1 MRLAAFLASI
11 VLALSVSGAIAKSP
25 KPPATAA
32 APTAPAPALALRE
45 TPQLAGEVRRGSLP
59 AVALRLPQEPLV
71 VDPRRRGKEQGDPGG
86 TIRMLMSREK
96 DVRLLNTWGYA
107 RLVGWTPKLTLEPDI
122 LKAIEV
128 KDGRIFT
135 MRLRQGHKW
144 SDGRPFTSDDFR
156 YFWQDVATNKDVSP
170 AGPPSDLLN
179 DGEAPKVE
187 FPDATTVRYSWSKP
201 NPRFLAVL
209 AQATEPYIYRP
220 AHYLKKYHAR
230 YADAAAL
237 ASLVASAK
245 ASSWA
250 QLHNRMDSLDKNDN
264 PDMPSLQPWIARTA
278 MPANRFIFRRNP
290 YFHRVDVAGNQL
302 PYVDAVEV
310 LIADGGLIPAK
321 AAAGESDLQARGIN
335 FADIT
340 SLKANEAKGNY
351 KVLTWPI
358 AKGSHIALFPNLNA
372 SDPVWRTLLRDV
384 RFRHA
389 LSLAVNR
396 SDINKALF
404 FGLAV
409 EGNNAVLK
417 ASPLYR
423 PEYVTQHAT
432 FDLKQANALLDQL
445 GLTKRNADGT
455 RLLADGRA
463 AAIVVET
470 AGESKEETDVLQLVA
485 QHYRA
490 AGLKLIVKPSDRTA
504 MRNRVYSGDAIMTSR
519 SGWDNGIPTA
529 DMSPDELAPV
539 RQDFLV
545 WPKWG
550 QYFETAGKSGEAP
563 DLAPAKELLALN
575 AQWGRATTSAERAAI
590 WHKMLAIHADQTFVV
605 GIVSSVMQPIVVRST
620 LHNVPERGIFSW
632 DPGGQFGMYRMD
644 EFWFDQSR

>member
-1 MRLAAFLASI
+1 MRLAASLACL
-11 VLALSVSGAIAKSP
+11 VFALSMSASAAP
-25 KPPATAA
+25 KPPAVPKPPAPPA
-32 APTAPAPALALRE
+32 APAMVLKE
-45 TPQLAGEVRRGSLP
+45 TPLLAGEVRRGSLP
-59 AVALRLPQEPLV
+59 PVALRVPQEPLV
-71 VDPRRRGKEQGDPGG
+71 VDLKAQGKEQGDPGG

-122 LKAIEV
+122 LKAIDV

-135 MRLRQGHKW
+135 MHLRKGHKW
-144 SDGRPFTSDDFR
+144 SDGQPFTSEDFR
-156 YFWQDVATNKDVSP
+156 YFWEDVATNKDLSP
-170 AGPPSDLLN
+170 AGPPADLLN
-179 DGEAPKVE
+179 DGEAPKV
-187 FPDATTVRYSWSKP
+187 DIVDTTTVRYTWSKP

-220 AHYLKKYHAR
+220 SHYLKKFHAR

-237 ASLVASAK
+237 ASLVAQAK

-264 PDMPSLQPWIARTA
+264 PDMPTLQPWIARTA
-278 MPANRFIFRRNP
+278 MPANRFAFRRNP
-290 YFHRVDVAGNQL
+290 FFHRVDTAGNQL
-302 PYVDAVEV
+302 PYIDGVDV

-321 AAAGESDLQARGIN
+321 AAAGEADLQARGIN

-358 AKGSHIALFPNLNA
+358 AKGSHVALFPNLNTN
-372 SDPVWRTLLRDV
+372 DKVWRDLVRDV

-389 LSLAVNR
+389 LSLAINR

-409 EGNNAVLK
+409 EGNNAVQK
-417 ASPLYR
+417 GSPLYK
-423 PEYVTQHAT
+423 PEYVTQNAT
-432 FDLKQANALLDQL
+432 YDPKQANALLDQL
-445 GLTKRNADGT
+445 GLTKRNAEGT
-455 RLLADGRA
+455 RLLSDGRA
-463 AAIVVET
+463 ADIIVET

-485 QHYRA
+485 QHYKA
-490 AGLKLIVKPSDRTA
+490 VGLKLIVKPSDRTA
-504 MRNRVYSGDAIMTSR
+504 MRNRVYSGDAVMTAR

-529 DMSPDELAPV
+529 DMSPDELAPLH
-539 RQDFLV
+539 QDFLI

-550 QYFETAGKSGEAP
+550 QYYETAGKAGEAP
-563 DLAPAKELLALN
+563 DLPQAKELVALN
-575 AQWGRATTSAERAAI
+575 EQWGLAKTSAERTAI
-590 WHKMLAIHADQTFVV
+590 WQKMLAIHADQTFVI
-605 GIVSSVMQPIVVRST
+605 GIVSGVMQPIVVRTT
-620 LHNVPERGIFSW
+620 LHNVPERGLFSW
-632 DPGGQFGMYRMD
+632 DPGAQFGMYRMD